1 MATNP
6 LTIHFH
12 RGEKQNSTHYH
23 TCCKGCV
30 DRFKMTAALTET
42 ADDDG
47 NLTLELTE
55 RTRSFK
61 DGG

>member
-12 RGEKQNSTHYH
+12 WGEKQNSMHYH
-23 TCCKGCV
+23 TYCKGCV
-30 DRFKMTAALTET
+30 DCFKTTAVVAET
-42 ADDDG
+42 AGDDS

-55 RTRSFK
+55 GTRSFE